1 MDKES
6 IVFGLVLSLAAQG
19 LYDALLYGFS
29 GKTIEENG
37 AVFAAFVTVTFILL
51 IFEVAGNFRKEVR
64 RRIVKYISRRLR
76 MSRARIIKLSG
87 RVGEKA
93 SFLYHQ
99 EKSRPHM

>member
-6 IVFGLVLSLAAQG
+6 IIFGLVLSLTAQG

-51 IFEVAGNFRKEVR
+51 AFEIITNFRKDVR
-64 RRIVKYISRRLR
+64 RRIVKHISKRLKINV
-76 MSRARIIKLSG
+76 ANDI
-87 RVGEKA
+87 E
-93 SFLYHQ
+93 
-99 EKSRPHM
+99 